1 MIAIIAI
8 VLYIIDF
15 SQIIISNAVGDDYL
29 VLEVMFERNAAHHDG
44 GELHVIQCT
53 DAGIRS
59 EIPFYNFFAIQP
71 MPAANPVRVAASM
84 MVVTSL
90 LLSDMVAFDIRK
102 NNSLKQIYLSLS
114 RYVIHAKETV
124 FLLSCNLREIRP

>member
-1 MIAIIAI
+1 MALFSFKCSFVTPAKRPCEIIAANESRDVNTAPPTMIAIIAI

-59 EIPFYNFFAIQP
+59 EILFYNFFCN
-71 MPAANPVRVAASM
+71 PADAGG
-84 MVVTSL
+84 
-90 LLSDMVAFDIRK
+90 
-102 NNSLKQIYLSLS
+102 
-114 RYVIHAKETV
+114 
-124 FLLSCNLREIRP
+124 